1 MAEWLE
7 FQNLDDQEKKQ
18 LFNAIMKDANLKDF
32 ENSVE
37 NSSLRG
43 LEEMINDVTKEEEI
57 QYQNFECKEQMR
69 KYENEDYRV
78 KAFLMLITAGR
89 KKKMWMPGKTV
100 FDKRGG
106 KYSDKVGGLG
116 QIPGLQ

>member
-32 ENSVE
+32 ENSFE

-57 QYQNFECKEQMR
+57 QYQNFECKE
-69 KYENEDYRV
+69 
-78 KAFLMLITAGR
+78 
-89 KKKMWMPGKTV
+89 
-100 FDKRGG
+100 
-106 KYSDKVGGLG
+106 
-116 QIPGLQ
+116 